1 MKPKKNPKADL
12 SNRSILFT
20 QIGLIIVLFLSWQA
34 IELKTYDKSN
44 IKAGIVNVN
53 AIQEDDVPI
62 TSLNTPPPPPP
73 PPPPAAP
80 EVLEVVKNEAEVE
93 EVVIQS
99 TESDQEQ
106 EIVDVQEV
114 QEVAPVEE
122 IARVPFNVIENVP
135 IFPGCEQFDSNEERK
150 QCMSSKVQK
159 FVNDNFDT
167 DLAQDLGL
175 SPGRN
180 RIQVMFKID
189 SKGNV
194 VDVKAR
200 ATHPRL
206 VQEAVRVINKLP
218 HMKPGKQRGKAVEVL
233 YSLPIIFE
241 VQ

>member
-12 SNRSILFT
+12 SNRGLLFT

-34 IELKTYDKSN
+34 IELKTYEKSD
-44 IKAGIVNVN
+44 IDTGIVDVN
-53 AIQEDDVPI
+53 ALQEEDVPI
-62 TSLNTPPPPPP
+62 TTMNTPPPPPP
-73 PPPPAAP
+73 PPPPPAP
-80 EVLEVVKNEAEVE
+80 EVLEVVENEVEVE

-122 IARVPFNVIENVP
+122 IERVPFAVIENVP
-135 IFPGCEQFDSNEERK
+135 VFPGCEKYDSNEERK
-150 QCMSSKVQK
+150 QCMSQKVQK

-175 SPGRN
+175 SPGTN

-194 VDVKAR
+194 VDVRAR

-206 VQEAVRVINKLP
+206 VQEATRVINKLP
-218 HMKPGKQRGKAVEVL
+218 HMQPGKQRGKAVEVL
-233 YSLPIIFE
+233 YSLPIIFQ